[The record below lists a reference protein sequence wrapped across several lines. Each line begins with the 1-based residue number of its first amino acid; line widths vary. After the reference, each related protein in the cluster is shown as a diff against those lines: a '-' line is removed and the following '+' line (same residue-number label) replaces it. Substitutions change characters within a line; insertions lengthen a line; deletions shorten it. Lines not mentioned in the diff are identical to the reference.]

1 MNLGKTAPDFKLKDK
16 SGKPVSLNGLKS
28 DFTVLYFYP
37 KDDTPGCTIE
47 AQEFN
52 SSLKSFQKL
61 GAEIIGIS
69 GGDEK
74 SKAKFCSKYKLNL
87 TLLSD
92 PDFKV
97 SKAFKAYGPKTFMGK
112 KFNGIFRKTFILDK
126 GKKVI
131 KVFEKVEPK
140 IHADEV
146 AEFIASQKSGK
157 PTGLAVTKKAAATKK
172 VSVGKPQIKKSPVK
186 KSVKKSTPTRAVSKK
201 GSAKKASVKKPVK
214 RTAAKRR

>member
-1 MNLGKTAPDFKLKDK
+1 MNLGKTAPDFRLKDK
-16 SGKPVSLNGLKS
+16 SGKPVSLKSLKS
-28 DFTVLYFYP
+28 DFTVVYFYP
-37 KDDTPGCTIE
+37 KDDTPGCTVE

-74 SKAKFCSKYKLNL
+74 SKSKFCNKYRLNL

-97 SKAFKAYGPKTFMGK
+97 AKAFKAYGPKTFMGK
-112 KFNGIFRKTFILDK
+112 KFNGIFRKTFVLDK

-146 AEFIASQKSGK
+146 AEFIASQKPGK
-157 PTGLAVTKKAAATKK
+157 VAAKKTAVAKKIT
-172 VSVGKPQIKKSPVK
+172 
-186 KSVKKSTPTRAVSKK
+186 
-201 GSAKKASVKKPVK
+201 AKKAPIKKAVVKKAISKKPK
-214 RTAAKRR
+214 KPAKIASPKKLAKRSAPKRR